1 MILENLEK
9 PGNIGAIL
17 RTASAIGV
25 DAVFFCDEKIDLY
38 NPNIV
43 RSSLG
48 SVFNNNIAISNT
60 KSIISWLKKKQIKIF
75 PTSVRE
81 SAQRLYNINF
91 KNIPLAIVIGQE
103 KKGLS
108 KVWFKEASDII
119 QIPIKNKYIDSLNVS
134 NATAII
140 LFEIYRQKCF
150 T

>member
-1 MILENLEK
+1 MENLEK

-17 RTASAIGV
+17 RTASAIGA

-75 PTSVRE
+75 TTSVRE

-103 KKGLS
+103 NKGLS

>member
-1 MILENLEK
+1 MENLEK

-17 RTASAIGV
+17 RTASAVGA
-25 DAVFFCDEKIDLY
+25 DAVFICDENIELY

-60 KSIISWLKKKQIKIF
+60 KYIISWLKKKEIKIF
-75 PTSVRE
+75 PTSVSE
-81 SAQRLYNINF
+81 SAQMLYNINF
-91 KNIPLAIVIGQE
+91 KNIPLALVIGQE

>member
-1 MILENLEK
+1 MENLEK

>member
-1 MILENLEK
+1 MENLEK

-17 RTASAIGV
+17 RTASAVGV
-25 DAVFFCDEKIDLY
+25 DAVFICDENIDLY

-60 KSIISWLKKKQIKIF
+60 KAIITLLKTNKIKIF
-75 PTSVRE
+75 PTSVSE
-81 SAQRLYNINF
+81 YANNLYNINF

-108 KVWFKEASDII
+108 KVWFKEASEII
-119 QIPIKNKYIDSLNVS
+119 KIPIKTKYIDSLNVS